1 MRLEWDRTGE
11 RLYETGTRRGV
22 IYPQASD
29 GTYEKGAAWNGLTS
43 VTKSPSGAEPNK
55 IYADD
60 INYLTLMSAE
70 ELGGTIEA
78 YTYPDEFKRCN
89 GEAQPVK
96 GLSLGM
102 QTRQAFG
109 FSYRTILGNDT
120 VGDDYAY
127 KLHLIYNAKASPS
140 EKQHQ
145 TVNDSPEAVTMSWEF
160 STTPVVVNAVDP
172 VTGKVYKPSSSIEID
187 SSMFSDEKMAAFE
200 DILYG
205 TEDEDAKLPTIDE
218 VIEFFAGDDNVLS
231 GLKVTAYNGDMDLF
245 GKTAADLQS
254 NVVVGANAITG
265 TLKYQAN
272 YTGFSSKTEEQTGNF
287 IAIKADVPAATD
299 AKITVKVT
307 NPVVLDDDKI
317 IVLRIADKDTQ
328 TITVTA
334 SKEGYDDVVKVYGLT
349 GLVCET
355 A

>member
-1 MRLEWDRTGE
+1 MRLEWDKTGE
-11 RLYETGTRRGV
+11 RFYETGVRRGV
-22 IYPQASD
+22 IYPQAANGS
-29 GTYEKGAAWNGLTS
+29 YEKGAAWNGLTG

-60 INYLTLMSAE
+60 INYITLMSAE

-78 YTYPDEFKRCN
+78 YTYPDEFKQCN

-96 GLSLGM
+96 GLSIGM
-102 QTRQAFG
+102 QTRRAFG
-109 FSYRTILGNDT
+109 FSYRNIFGNDI

-127 KLHLIYNAKASPS
+127 KLNLIYNAKASPS
-140 EKQHQ
+140 EKQTQ
-145 TVNDSPEAVTMSWEF
+145 TVNDSPEAATMSWEF
-160 STTPVVVNAVDP
+160 STTPVNINAIDP
-172 VTGKVYKPSSSIEID
+172 ATGKVYKPSACIEID
-187 SSMFSDEKMAAFE
+187 SSQFSAEKMAAFE
-200 DILYG
+200 DIIYG
-205 TEDEDAKLPTIDE
+205 TADADPRLPSIDE
-218 VIEFFAGDDNVLS
+218 VIEFFTTDDNVLS
-231 GLKVTAYNGDMDLF
+231 GLKITAYTGDMDLF

-254 NVVVGANAITG
+254 NVVVGTDAITG
-265 TLKYQAN
+265 TLKYQSN

-287 IAIKADVPAATD
+287 LALSAVVPGVED

-317 IVLRIADKDTQ
+317 VVLRIADKNTQ
-328 TITVTA
+328 TVTVTA
-334 SKEGYDDVVKVYGLT
+334 SKDGYDDVVKVYSLT